1 MASVTQTYA
10 CIGSAMIDKQNQST
24 NYSSASSY
32 EIVDAGNRRQDL
44 LLKFTRFPDNL
55 RRKKLYGAYIR
66 EYFTV
71 SYPTNSLN
79 MSLSI
84 EACKDFDESAV
95 NFGNAPTKTAY
106 CGSTRIK
113 KDAATGV
120 VTSSPTN
127 FPDGSSSGSADFQ
140 ASKILEYSCVRIS
153 LSQNVY
159 ATSKIWL
166 NTRRAGSKPTLIF
179 QYDDTETVRYVLRS
193 YSFANNF
200 INRFIDNKFTWTV
213 AKDDSAYCVAV
224 PVQTSAVFHWRAGS
238 SGDFNEI
245 PIPGNTMEIT
255 IPANTFPGTDNLQW
269 YVTGID
275 DFGIELP
282 QDSIHT
288 ASTLAG
294 DLTAT
299 PASPIDGAFI
309 DPLGGSLFMWTLSN
323 SHSITVQTGAD
334 LQYSSN
340 GTSWTDLG
348 SVEGD
353 SQSFTSPAN
362 TFGTGTYYWL
372 VRAYNAD
379 GEAGPWS
386 SAATFS
392 TVDSPMSA
400 IPEHPVSE
408 ICEINRPITF
418 SWGYSSDTGTVPERS
433 DLQYSRDANEWTD
446 LATVTGRVFTYTVP
460 ADFFLAGTVYWRA
473 RAYNHNNVVGSWSD
487 AVSFIV
493 FGAPNPPSVSVDA
506 VPFAVIRWQVSG
518 QEAYKVTVDGVEYG
532 AYFGS
537 AKSFEVPE
545 PLEPGRHSASVVVQ
559 GQYGLWSPA
568 GEIVFD
574 ITNVPGASVD
584 LTGSFGRDAALS
596 WSCADET
603 ADFLIYRDDVLIGH
617 TRGNSFTD
625 RAALGYHSYSVF
637 NRLPGGYYTASN
649 VVSGTMSVDCLALAP
664 LRGGA
669 WVDLAL
675 SENSD
680 DAVTYTETQQ
690 VSLRQFAGRDYP
702 TAERSRYK
710 TRVARFNAAWEHESA
725 DALAF
730 EAMLGE
736 LVIYKHRDGRC
747 FVGVLSAFELASKK
761 FYKAYAASVQQSTW
775 KEYTDADS

>member
-10 CIGSAMIDKQNQST
+10 CIGSAFANGQSQGENNHTAASYEMIHQ
-24 NYSSASSY
+24 ASSSY
-32 EIVDAGNRRQDL
+32 KNRL
-44 LLKFTRFPDNL
+44 FLRFEAFPRSL
-55 RRKKLYGAYIR
+55 HRRVLSNAYVT
-66 EYFTV
+66 EYW
-71 SYPTNSLN
+71 SLQT
-79 MSLSI
+79 STGSGTSTGKI
-84 EACKDFDESAV
+84 CATEAFDETTLTYA
-95 NFGNAPTKTAY
+95 NQPKQLAY
-106 CGSTRIK
+106 VGTSPLINSQYNPSPNPQQFP
-113 KDAATGV
+113 
-120 VTSSPTN
+120 VTQ
-127 FPDGSSSGSADFQ
+127 SSSSTSGDLAKQ
-140 ASKILEYSCVRIS
+140 ILKASCVYIECS
-153 LSQNVY
+153 GNSSFNYLY
-159 ATSKIWL
+159 L
-166 NTRRAGSKPTLIF
+166 NTRRASSKPYLTVV
-179 QYDDTETVRYVLRS
+179 YDTRDVEYQLKGLLYTS
-193 YSFANNF
+193 GS
-200 INRFIDNKFTWTV
+200 INRFRDLTFKWSTV
-213 AKDDSAYCVAV
+213 KAVSEEYCMAD
-224 PVQTSAVFHWRAGS
+224 PVQVSAVFHWRAGT
-238 SGDFNEI
+238 SGAFNEI
-245 PIPGNTMEIT
+245 PVAGSTQELT
-255 IPANTFPGTDNLQW
+255 VPANTFPSTDTLQW
-269 YVTGID
+269 YVTGVD
-275 DFGIELP
+275 DYGVALNYKEIYTVSTKVGELRAVP
-282 QDSIHT
+282 S
-288 ASTLAG
+288 
-294 DLTAT
+294 
-299 PASPIDGAFI
+299 SPINGAFA
-309 DPLGGSLFMWTLSN
+309 DPLGGTQFMWTLQN
-323 SHSITVQTGAD
+323 SSGIYLQTSAD
-334 LQYSSN
+334 LQWSADGTTWSN
-340 GTSWTDLG
+340 LG

-353 SQSFTSPAN
+353 SQTFVSPAGIFN
-362 TFGTGTYYWL
+362 VGTYYWR
-372 VRAYNAD
+372 VRAWNAD

-408 ICEINRPITF
+408 VCEINRPITF

-473 RAYNHNNVVGSWSD
+473 RAYNHNNVVGDWSA
-487 AVSFIV
+487 AVSFIA

-506 VPFAVIRWQVSG
+506 VPFAVISWQVSG

-574 ITNVPGASVD
+574 VTNVPGASVD

-617 TRGNSFTD
+617 TSGNSFTD
-625 RAALGYHSYSVF
+625 RAALGYHSYSVL

-649 VVSGTMSVDCLALAP
+649 AVSGTMRVDCLALAP

>member
-1 MASVTQTYA
+1 MATQTLTFE
-10 CIGSAMIDKQNQST
+10 CIGSALANASQKST
-24 NYSSASSY
+24 NFSAADKYLIDDDGS
-32 EIVDAGNRRQDL
+32 
-44 LLKFTRFPDNL
+44 
-55 RRKKLYGAYIR
+55 KLYLRFAKFPENLKRNVLLTAYVR
-66 EYFTV
+66 EYWDASV
-71 SYPTNSLN
+71 SVGSTYLIQAY
-79 MSLSI
+79 L
-84 EACKDFDESAV
+84 EACGEFDESTLTYA
-95 NFGNAPTKTAY
+95 NAPATIGPPYRLGRTEISNLPNH
-106 CGSTRIK
+106 GSGNPANMPNIFEGTSAPQ
-113 KDAATGV
+113 AA
-120 VTSSPTN
+120 
-127 FPDGSSSGSADFQ
+127 
-140 ASKILEYSCVRIS
+140 KLILQKSCVNIENPVPGS
-153 LSQNVY
+153 
-159 ATSKIWL
+159 
-166 NTRRAGSKPTLIF
+166 NTYLYLYTRKSAAKKPLLF
-179 QYDDTETVRYVLRS
+179 VQYDDSRIVDYKVAGTSRTSGWVNKTILNIFSWKIEKTVS
-193 YSFANNF
+193 G
-200 INRFIDNKFTWTV
+200 D
-213 AKDDSAYCVAV
+213 YCVAD
-224 PVQTSAVFHWRAGS
+224 PKQASAVFHWRLGS
-238 SGDFNEI
+238 SGEVHEI
-245 PIPGNTMEIT
+245 PVEGSNTFVGV
-255 IPANTFPGTDNLQW
+255 PANTFPGGSIQW
-269 YVTGID
+269 WVTAVDDYGITLTEKAVYTID
-275 DFGIELP
+275 
-282 QDSIHT
+282 
-288 ASTLAG
+288 TLAG
-294 DLTAT
+294 PLK
-299 PASPIDGAFI
+299 ASPSSPIAGAFL
-309 DPLGGSLFMWTLSN
+309 DPLEPGQFMWSLSN
-323 SHSITVQTGAD
+323 SHNILVQKGAE
-334 LQYSSN
+334 LQYSSD
-340 GTSWTDLG
+340 GTTWTALG

-362 TFGTGTYYWL
+362 TFGTGTYYWR
-372 VRAYNAD
+372 VRAWNAD

-392 TVDSPMSA
+392 TVDAPMSA
-400 IPEHPVSE
+400 IPERPVSE
-408 ICEINRPITF
+408 ICEVNRPITF

-433 DLQYSRDANEWTD
+433 DLQYSRDANSWTD

-493 FGAPNPPSVSVDA
+493 FGAPHPPSVSVDA
-506 VPFAVIRWQVSG
+506 VPFAVIRWQVPG

-574 ITNVPGASVD
+574 VTNVPGASVD

-596 WSCADET
+596 WET
-603 ADFLIYRDDVLIGH
+603 ASQAADFLIYRDGVRIGH

-625 RAALGYHSYSVF
+625 RAALGYHSYSVL
-637 NRLPGGYYTASN
+637 NRLPGGYYTASY
-649 VVSGTMSVDCLALAP
+649 VVSGTMHVDCLALAP
-664 LRGGA
+664 LRGGEG
-669 WVDLAL
+669 VDLAL

-736 LVIYKHRDGRC
+736 MVIYKHRDGHC